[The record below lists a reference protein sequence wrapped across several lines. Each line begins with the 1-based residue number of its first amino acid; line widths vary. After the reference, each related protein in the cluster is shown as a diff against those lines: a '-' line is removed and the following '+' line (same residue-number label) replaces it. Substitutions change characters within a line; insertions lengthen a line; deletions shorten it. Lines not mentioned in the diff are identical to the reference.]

1 MSKIESGTFDVVP
14 EPFDMTNLVDGV
26 RQLMTHQA
34 DERGLTLRLAGD
46 FDLPEVV
53 ADRRAC
59 KQILINLLSNAVK
72 FTDRGGSVSLGARRD
87 GDFVEMFVRDTGIGI
102 AEKDLRRLGTPFV
115 QADCGYDRRHEGTGL
130 GLSVV
135 KGLADL
141 HGGTMRIES
150 RLGEVTCVT
159 VRLPIDGD
167 GAKPALP
174 APRVVELTQ
183 PAEIREPEKKRA

>member
-14 EPFDMTNLVDGV
+14 EPFDMLNLIDGV
-26 RQLMTHQA
+26 RQMMSHQA
-34 DERGLTLRLAGD
+34 EERGLGLRLAGT

-72 FTDRGGSVSLGARRD
+72 FTDRGGSVALGARRD

-102 AEKDLRRLGTPFV
+102 AEKDLRRIGTPFV
-115 QADCGYDRRHEGTGL
+115 QADSGYDRRHEGTGL

-135 KGLADL
+135 KGLTDL

-150 RLGEVTCVT
+150 RLGEGTTVT
-159 VRLPIDGD
+159 VRLPIDGE
-167 GAKPALP
+167 GARPAAS
-174 APRVVELTQ
+174 APRVVELMP
-183 PAEIREPEKKRA
+183 PAETPEPEKKCA